1 MFEYPVL
8 SVHIPIGLRSYVNG
22 HEEVTVSGETVGE
35 LIAAVGHE
43 YPRILSHLLS
53 GNGALEKGWRLFL
66 GGQDVATLQGMETP
80 VDLEVVLSIV
90 PGKLQ

>member
-1 MFEYPVL
+1 MFESPVL
-8 SVHIPIGLRSYVNG
+8 SIHIPVALRGYVNG

-43 YPRILSHLLS
+43 YPEILSCLLS
-53 GNGALEKGWRLFL
+53 GDGALKKGWLLFL

-90 PGKLQ
+90 PSKLH